1 MSRSFCRLR
10 LCLPGLFCLPV
21 FAFGVGQSEAVRADL
36 SLSNATAPS
45 AFELNVGGERA
56 ARALAHYSLALE
68 AEDDGRLREALA
80 HYESALAE
88 DPGNPDLAMHSAE
101 LAYSFQGRKKALEI
115 LQKAVTDSPEKPA
128 AYLNLARFCA
138 TYAPDDPFENDRA
151 QQTLEQALQ
160 KFPRNAQVY
169 GFAALTFLTK
179 GERAKAEELMAA
191 ATRQEVKEV
200 AFWLELGLAAQKVLP
215 LGQQELREAHVGKV
229 NVYYAKALKL
239 LPASSK
245 EAEKVQLEVAQFY
258 LLSNQLELARDL
270 CEKMVAQSGHMAAR
284 KLLYRLYDSFG
295 QKDKALQQLEA
306 IVKQD
311 PADVEQHRLLANTY
325 ESREEFA
332 KAVPHLEAAIQL
344 GGGEGE
350 DYLYLGEVMLRAL
363 QPEKVVQLA
372 QRCARLFPDQPM
384 FHVQAALAYRM
395 QQKWDLAVRAFAK
408 ADELASGSPGELTNY
423 RFYFQYAV
431 TLERSGQFDEAGR
444 IFEKSITLTPKDD
457 REEAANTMNYLGYMW
472 LELGRHLDKAGELI
486 TKANELVPDN
496 AAFVDS
502 LGWWHFKQGRLEDAE
517 RELQRAIGLLP
528 ALQPEDAEIIE
539 HLGQVYLKMN
549 RPAKAREQFE
559 KARDLGPKD
568 SKVNARIEEGLRLST
583 PQ

>member
-10 LCLPGLFCLPV
+10 LCLPGLLCLPV
-21 FAFGVGQSEAVRADL
+21 LAFSAGQSEAVRADL
-36 SLSNATAPS
+36 SLSNAASPS
-45 AFELNVGGERA
+45 AFELNRAGEKA
-56 ARALAHYSLALE
+56 ARALAHYSLALD
-68 AEDDGRLREALA
+68 AEDDSRPRDALV
-80 HYESALAE
+80 HYEAALAE
-88 DPGNPDLAMHSAE
+88 DPGNPDLAMHTAE
-101 LAYSFQGRKKALEI
+101 LAYSFQGRKRALEI
-115 LQKAVTDSPEKPA
+115 LQKAVAASPGKPA

-160 KFPRNAQVY
+160 KFPRNAHVY

-191 ATRQEVKEV
+191 ASRQDVKDI
-200 AFWLELGLAAQKVLP
+200 AYWLELGRAAQKVWP
-215 LGQQELREAHVGKV
+215 LGQQDLREAHLGKV
-229 NVYYAKALKL
+229 NAYYLKALKL
-239 LPASSK
+239 LPADARL
-245 EAEKVQLEVAQFY
+245 AEKSRLEVAQY
-258 LLSNQLELARDL
+258 YVLSNQLELARDL
-270 CEKMVAQSGHMAAR
+270 CETMVAESGTLAAR
-284 KLLYRLYDSFG
+284 KLLFRLYDAFG
-295 QKDKALQQLEA
+295 DKDKALQQLES
-306 IVKQD
+306 VVRQD
-311 PADVEQHRLLANTY
+311 PGDVEQHRQLANLY
-325 ESREEFA
+325 EGREEFA

-363 QPEKVVQLA
+363 LPDKVVALT

-395 QQKWDLAVRAFAK
+395 QQKWDLAVRAFTK

-431 TLERSGQFDEAGR
+431 TLERNGQYDEAGR
-444 IFEKSITLTPKDD
+444 IFEKSILLTPKDD

-486 TKANELVPDN
+486 VKANELMPDN

-502 LGWWHFKQGRLEDAE
+502 LGWWHFKQGRLADAE

-528 ALQPEDAEIIE
+528 AMQPEDAEIIE

-549 RPAKAREQFE
+549 RPAKAYEQFK

-568 SKVNARIEEGLRLST
+568 AKVKARIEEGLRLST